1 MCVCVCVCVDKAC
14 ITDVFFFFLGINT
27 TTTEE
32 QPFPTLDSAL
42 ELLEDPSY
50 HPQLLSNREILN
62 SLLEQ
67 TTDNNNLHT
76 KIASSISNRLSN
88 SKMESLFDAI
98 KGNLA
103 SNGTDFSNLQS
114 AASKIEVADTDMA
127 HACILMT
134 NNPQAE
140 SSGIG
145 TALQTHVSKQPID
158 WSNVISLL
166 ETSVN
171 GLEFN
176 VESPEALSG
185 LLKFISAL
193 APEKKKDI
201 FLILFSKKWKNIKT
215 QIDLIRSAV
224 TMPKEQFDINAL
236 GLTPVVDPELYA
248 SAPAHLSS
256 IARSIAQHPF
266 NYWEFAHMCIDALCR
281 DNTGSAKTFFE
292 SSPQILPELVF
303 LGGVTF
309 PRPWPDILTKQMT
322 IFFEKFLIERPP
334 TSPFVFNY
342 LARTDKVY
350 LISTLL
356 EFYESDPTLLG
367 TILLTA
373 FEANI
378 LEDLLYVKH
387 YSFTLELATQSDK
400 SNYYL
405 FETYLQKSVSLHG
418 TDFIFH
424 LLDFLEIKATAEYTQ
439 SEMGKP
445 PLGLNLRSI
454 AASLRLITA
463 VEMPLDR
470 LEQVKAIQIQCL
482 QLYPRL
488 INFGR
493 GHDVAILAHGDTN
506 NFSEEVE
513 TEMKTYYQKMYA
525 QQIEIRDIITMLQRL
540 KESDNPHEQDVFA
553 CMVHSL
559 FDEYRFFP
567 EYPLNALATTAVLFG
582 SLVYFQLIEDMPLSI
597 ALRYILDSLKN
608 PTDSNMFKFGLQA
621 LYEFR
626 HRLPEFPKY
635 CALLLETPGL
645 MSQPQFYQQIKDIVS
660 SGDPAAAASTVQPQ
674 QPQQETSSQFSSI
687 SAEVANLDE
696 SNQEEPSESVS
707 DKVLFIVNNLAQ
719 SNVVAKTKE
728 LSSLLEKKYYRWFAS
743 YIVGQRSQQEPNY
756 HSLYITMLQNLG
768 SRSLEKHFVKVTYQH
783 IIGLLNN
790 PDTISSSEKRTQ
802 VKNLAQWLGA
812 LLLANDKPILH
823 SNANFKGLLMEG
835 YDLNKLPVII
845 PFVCK
850 TLERASMSTVFLPPN
865 PWLMGIIHVLA
876 ELYYHAE
883 LKLNLKFEIEVLCN
897 QLKLD
902 VTKLTVSTLIRE
914 RPSQEELDRQNV
926 GLAME
931 MQKLQL
937 GQQQTQQPQQTQP
950 QQVLQQQQQ
959 QQQQAPQTQAAF
971 GTSTNATLQ
980 PYETDQYS
988 ALAEQ
993 FALSGNTAFVTH
1005 PNFKKLFQMAIDKAL
1020 REVIQP
1026 VVERSISIAS
1036 ITTKEL
1042 ISKDFALEQ
1051 DENKMR
1057 NAARNVIRVL
1067 VGNISLATAKEPL
1080 RESLTSHLKA
1090 LVVAHGYGEHTML
1103 LDQVTVASNDNI
1115 DTICSVVERAAVEKS
1130 IPEIEE
1136 SLMPSY
1142 TLRQRHRESN
1152 ANQPFIDPQL
1162 TSRYALQLPD
1172 PFRLHAG
1179 GLLPQQMAIYE
1190 NFGRYHPD
1198 AAEGEETQQDGTGAS
1213 QATSAVPTGGSGGTP
1228 TSASEQPVSDNNTTP
1243 RDGSG
1248 EIASAEAQMP
1258 VDQIVVQLQNGIEAL
1273 SKSSKESSETKLSE
1287 LTGNHRVRLLLTNI
1301 LNLAAQNSMAKD
1313 QISLKTSQVTV
1324 SALFTSTDTNL
1335 GREVFCYLL
1344 DKLCAM
1350 SPATAKEVM
1359 LWLIYSDDERKY
1371 NVPVMSTLINSRLVS
1386 ASDIDVSLSKQVL
1399 AKSEPAINFASGLI
1413 KEAVLTGEP
1422 CALRSEFISCIEAME
1437 ILAKEDPPNII
1448 AVELLH
1454 ELSAKKPT
1462 KGPGS
1467 DGEPGTL
1474 KDQMSYA
1481 FIEWIR
1487 LTQHPLKSERSTH
1500 AFVHQLAENG
1510 IINDPENLSTFIRTA
1525 LEISVTSHKKCMS
1538 SLETI
1543 SANDLFVAVDGLAK
1557 LIATILK
1564 TTSAMDAGERLEYAQ
1579 NILTVLSLVFAS
1591 EHDKNLEHFTSRPFF
1606 RLFSTLLYEASISDD
1621 GSEFFQNLYI
1631 LIAKMFKQLQPLA
1644 FPAFSFSWMTLIS
1657 HRLFLPK
1664 LLNLPEKTGWSH
1676 ISELLEC
1683 LVSFQGHYAEGKQF
1697 PETVAVMYKGT
1708 LRIFL
1713 VILHDYPTFLIENHY
1728 TLCNSIPQSFVQLRN
1743 VVLSAFP
1750 ENMELPD
1757 PFTQGLKVDRLPE
1770 IKQPPI
1776 LAVNPDA
1783 DLQKFG
1789 LKKLV
1794 DTYLKAPSQNLIK
1807 SIASGF
1813 LLKEPKMMSGIGYDT
1828 VNVNIP
1834 AFNAL
1839 VLYVGIQATKEERI
1853 PETSVESKNEEGM
1866 SAYFNRESNHLA
1878 FLTQLMAELN
1888 AEGRYFL
1895 SEAMANQ
1902 LRYPNQHTHFYS
1914 CVILSLFGNHG
1925 SNAFGD
1931 KKIAIQHLI
1940 TRVLLERIIC
1950 NRPHPWGLMITFTE
1964 LLKNSN
1970 YKFWDLPFTK
1980 TTPEIERMFASLY
1993 DHISNSNRI
2002 EQDDNADNANSN
2014 NAATHAAVTA

>member
-1 MCVCVCVCVDKAC
+1 
-14 ITDVFFFFLGINT
+14 
-27 TTTEE
+27 
-32 QPFPTLDSAL
+32 
-42 ELLEDPSY
+42 
-50 HPQLLSNREILN
+50 
-62 SLLEQ
+62 
-67 TTDNNNLHT
+67 
-76 KIASSISNRLSN
+76 
-88 SKMESLFDAI
+88 METLFDSI
-98 KGNLA
+98 KGCLS
-103 SNGTDFSNLQS
+103 SNGTDISKLQT
-114 AASKIEVADTDMA
+114 AASKLEIADSDMA
-127 HACILMT
+127 HACILIT
-134 NNPQAE
+134 NNPQTDCAA
-140 SSGIG
+140 IG
-145 TALQTHVSKQPID
+145 QALQAHVSTQPID

-166 ETSVN
+166 ESPVH
-171 GLEFN
+171 GLEVN
-176 VESPEALSG
+176 VESPAALAG
-185 LLKFISAL
+185 LLKFFTAL

-201 FLILFSKKWKNIKT
+201 FLILFSKKWKTIKT
-215 QIDLIRSAV
+215 QTDLVRSAV
-224 TMPKEQFDINAL
+224 TMPKDKFDVSTL

-256 IARSIAQHPF
+256 IARSIAHQPF
-266 NYWEFAHMCIDALCR
+266 NYWELAHLCIDALCR
-281 DNTGSAKTFFE
+281 DQTGSVKNFFE
-292 SSPQILPELVF
+292 STPEILPELIF

-309 PRPWPDILTKQMT
+309 PRPWPEILENHMT

-334 TSPFVFNY
+334 TCPFVFNY
-342 LARTDKVY
+342 LARSDKVY
-350 LISTLL
+350 LISTLMGI
-356 EFYESDPTLLG
+356 YENDPSLLG
-367 TILLTA
+367 TILLTG

-387 YSFTLELATQSDK
+387 FSFTLELATQADK
-400 SNYYL
+400 RNYYL
-405 FETYLQKSVSLHG
+405 FETFLQKSVQFHG
-418 TDFIFH
+418 TEFIFH
-424 LLDFLEIKATAEYTQ
+424 LLDFLEIRATAEYTQ
-439 SEMGKP
+439 SDQGKP

-454 AASLRLITA
+454 AASLGLITA

-493 GHDVAILAHGDTN
+493 GHDAAILAHGDSN

-513 TEMKTYYQKMYA
+513 AEMKAYYQKMYA
-525 QQIEIRDIITMLQRL
+525 QQIEIRDIITMLQKL

-582 SLVYFQLIEDMPLSI
+582 SLVYFQLIEGMPLSI
-597 ALRYILDSLKN
+597 ALRYILDSLKS

-645 MSQPQFYQQIKDIVS
+645 MTQPQFYQQIKDIVA
-660 SGDPAAAASTVQPQ
+660 SGTDPAAVAAMLPPHQQ
-674 QPQQETSSQFSSI
+674 QPQQQQQESQFASV
-687 SAEVANLDE
+687 SAEVTGLDE
-696 SNQEEPSESVS
+696 TNQEEPSESVS
-707 DKVLFIVNNLAQ
+707 DKVLFIVNNIAQ
-719 SNVVAKTKE
+719 NNVANKSKDMQ
-728 LSSLLEKKYYRWFAS
+728 SLLDRKYYRWFAS
-743 YIVGQRSQQEPNY
+743 YIVGQRSKQEPNY
-756 HSLYITMLQNLG
+756 HSLYITMLQHIG
-768 SRSLEKHFVKVTYQH
+768 SRTLERYCVKVTYQH
-783 IIGLLNN
+783 IISLLNN
-790 PDTISSSEKRTQ
+790 PDTISSSEKRNQ
-802 VKNLAQWLGA
+802 LKNLGQWLGG

-823 SNANFKGLLMEG
+823 DNIYFKGLLVEG
-835 YDLNKLPVII
+835 YDLSKLPVVI

-850 TLERASMSTVFLPPN
+850 TVERASLSTVFLPPN
-865 PWLMGIIHVLA
+865 PWLMGILYVLA

-897 QLKLD
+897 QLQLD
-902 VTKLTVSTLIRE
+902 INKLTVSTMIRE
-914 RPSQEELDRQNV
+914 RPSQDELERQNM

-931 MQKLQL
+931 MQKLRLNEQR
-937 GQQQTQQPQQTQP
+937 QQQQPQP
-950 QQVLQQQQQ
+950 MQQQQMPPQ
-959 QQQQAPQTQAAF
+959 QPQPQPQPTPQQPMAAT
-971 GTSTNATLQ
+971 GTVTMQ
-980 PYETDQYS
+980 PHEADQYS

-993 FALSGNTAFVTH
+993 FALNGNTAFVTH
-1005 PNFKKLFQMAIDKAL
+1005 PNFKKLFQLAIDKAL

-1057 NAARNVIRVL
+1057 SAAQNVIRVL

-1103 LDQVTVASNDNI
+1103 LDQVVVATNDNI
-1115 DTICSVVERAAVEKS
+1115 DTICSIVERAAVEKS

-1136 SLMPSY
+1136 VMMPAYSL
-1142 TLRQRHRESN
+1142 RKRHRETTPS
-1152 ANQPFIDPQL
+1152 QPFIDPQL
-1162 TSRYALQLPD
+1162 SSRYALQLPD

-1179 GLLPQQMAIYE
+1179 GLLPQQMAIYD

-1198 AAEGEETQQDGTGAS
+1198 FVDEASTPQETGAPS
-1213 QATSAVPTGGSGGTP
+1213 APQATAATAAPG
-1228 TSASEQPVSDNNTTP
+1228 AQP
-1243 RDGSG
+1243 DGKGDSNG
-1248 EIASAEAQMP
+1248 AMGPEAQMP
-1258 VDQIVVQLQNGIEAL
+1258 VDQIVIQLQNGIEAL
-1273 SKSSKESSETKLSE
+1273 NKSTKESSETNLSE

-1301 LNLAAQNSMAKD
+1301 LNLAAQHPLAKD

-1324 SALFTSTDTNL
+1324 SALFTSTETNL

-1350 SPATAKEVM
+1350 SPGTAKEVM

-1371 NVPVMSTLINSRLVS
+1371 NVPVMSTLIKSKLIS

-1413 KEAVLTGEP
+1413 KDAILGERP
-1422 CALRSEFISCIEAME
+1422 CALRSEFISCLEAME
-1437 ILAKEDPPNII
+1437 ILSKEESPNPV
-1448 AVELLH
+1448 AVDLLG
-1454 ELSAKKPT
+1454 EMEKKQPT

-1474 KDQMSYA
+1474 KDQMGYV
-1481 FIEWIR
+1481 FIEWIQ

-1500 AFVHQLAENG
+1500 LFVYQLSQAG
-1510 IINDPENLSTFIRTA
+1510 IISNPESLATFIRTA
-1525 LEISVTSHKKCMS
+1525 LEISVASHKKCMS
-1538 SLETI
+1538 SLETV

-1564 TTSAMDAGERLEYAQ
+1564 TNSGMNANERLEYAQ
-1579 NILTVLSLVFAS
+1579 SILTVLSLVFAS

-1621 GSEFFQNLYI
+1621 GSQFFQDLYI
-1631 LIAKMFKQLQPLA
+1631 LIAKTFKQLQPLA
-1644 FPAFSFSWMTLIS
+1644 FPAFSFSWMTLVS

-1664 LLNLPEKTGWSH
+1664 LLNLPNKKGWKH
-1676 ISELLEC
+1676 ITDLLKS
-1683 LVSFQGHYAEGKQF
+1683 LVTFQGHYAEGKVF

-1728 TLCNSIPQSFVQLRN
+1728 ALCNAIPQSFVQLRN

-1770 IKQPPI
+1770 IRQPPA
-1776 LAVNPDA
+1776 LAIDPEA
-1783 DLQKFG
+1783 DLQRFG

-1794 DTYLKAPSQNLIK
+1794 DSYLKTPSPSIVK
-1807 SIASGF
+1807 SIARCF
-1813 LLKEPKMMSGIGYDT
+1813 TMKEPKNISGIGYDT

-1834 AFNAL
+1834 AFNAF
-1839 VLYVGIQATKEERI
+1839 VLYVGIQATQGNE
-1853 PETSVESKNEEGM
+1853 PNLSDSSKSDEGM
-1866 SAYFNRESNHLA
+1866 SAYFNRDSSHLA
-1878 FLTQLMAELN
+1878 LLTQVMAELSV
-1888 AEGRYFL
+1888 EGRYFL

-1902 LRYPNQHTHFYS
+1902 LRYPNQHTHFFS

-1925 SNAFGD
+1925 SSSLGD
-1931 KKIAIQHLI
+1931 KKIGIQHLI

-1964 LLKNSN
+1964 LLKNSS

-2002 EQDDNADNANSN
+2002 EQDDNADNANAN
-2014 NAATHAAVTA
+2014 NATTQAAVSA